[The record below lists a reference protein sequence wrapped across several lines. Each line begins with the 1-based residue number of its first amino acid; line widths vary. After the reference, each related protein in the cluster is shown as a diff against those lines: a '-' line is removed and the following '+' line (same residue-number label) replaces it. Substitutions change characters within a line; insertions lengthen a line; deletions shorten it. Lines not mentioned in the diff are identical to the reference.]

1 MQLLFG
7 ITGQIGQA
15 QLAHSDGNRGERDH
29 LEHVRS
35 PCYPHWRIWVG
46 AERGVCV
53 CMGGVVFLKNSDIC
67 GSTDWYFKK
76 NLIFV
81 VVVLVLVLG
90 ANLPNLQQSY
100 TPIQIYITT
109 IHFSEKIL
117 VPTIQI
123 FITVIH
129 FSNKR

>member
-53 CMGGVVFLKNSDIC
+53 CMGGDVFLKNSDIC

-81 VVVLVLVLG
+81 VVLVLG
-90 ANLPNLQQSY
+90 ANLPNLHPYAHPNLHHHNTFFRKNSG
-100 TPIQIYITT
+100 TNHPNFHHCDT
-109 IHFSEKIL
+109 FFK
-117 VPTIQI
+117 
-123 FITVIH
+123 
-129 FSNKR
+129 